1 MDTSSSSN
9 HNANPL
15 VASEESSLKIINIED
30 NEEKKDSQDD
40 TIPVPS
46 SISLSSNESKKKPSI
61 TNLKEKKD
69 FQKSAKKN
77 KTPNNPE
84 KNNDLKNISEPPAN
98 SSKKE
103 KKENKNAELIIEI
116 PEEKGKNTST
126 PEKGKTGKKSK
137 KKKTSE
143 KSGKKKGPNLGGYS
157 PFTFYE
163 KEKFKEINCKEIN
176 ARQYVSQISLKW
188 RNMSDEEKEP
198 YAKMA
203 LDFMKNQNLLNEDG
217 EPVQMI
223 KKKRKRPV
231 SQGEKGHVEKKKE
244 KKSGKIKTEKDSKCV
259 SSDEKKN
266 KTERKESNGLEIK
279 EKNDTCVNDFIY
291 SVIVPFVDKSY
302 EFFNSRGILK
312 SNK

>member
-1 MDTSSSSN
+1 VS
-9 HNANPL
+9 A
-15 VASEESSLKIINIED
+15 
-30 NEEKKDSQDD
+30 
-40 TIPVPS
+40 
-46 SISLSSNESKKKPSI
+46 

-77 KTPNNPE
+77 RTANNPE
-84 KNNDLKNISEPPAN
+84 KNNDLKAVSKPPSK

-103 KKENKNAELIIEI
+103 KKENKKEEFIIEI
-116 PEEKGKNTST
+116 PEENGKNTST
-126 PEKGKTGKKSK
+126 PEKNKTRKKSK
-137 KKKTSE
+137 KKKNSE
-143 KSGKKKGPNLGGYS
+143 KAAKKKGLNLGGYS

-203 LDFMKNQNLLNEDG
+203 LEFMKNQNLLNKDG
-217 EPVQMI
+217 EPIKMI

-231 SQGEKGHVEKKKE
+231 SQGNKGNVEKKKE

-259 SSDEKKN
+259 SSDEKNN
-266 KTERKESNGLEIK
+266 KIEKKESNGLEIK
-279 EKNDTCVNDFIY
+279 EKNDACVSEYIY
-291 SVIVPFVDKSY
+291 SVFVPFVDKSY